1 MGATEHSCIS
11 FLPGLIRRNQR
22 SLFVFDVV
30 LGPREVEVSGL
41 DSWNHI
47 VWRLK

>member
-1 MGATEHSCIS
+1 MGAMEHSYIS
-11 FLPGLIRRNQR
+11 FLPGLVRRNQR
-22 SLFVFDVV
+22 SPFVFDMV

>member
-1 MGATEHSCIS
+1 MWATEHSYIN
-11 FLPGLIRRNQR
+11 FWPGLVRRNQR
-22 SLFVFDVV
+22 SPFVLDVV
-30 LGPREVEVSGL
+30 LGPREVEVKGL